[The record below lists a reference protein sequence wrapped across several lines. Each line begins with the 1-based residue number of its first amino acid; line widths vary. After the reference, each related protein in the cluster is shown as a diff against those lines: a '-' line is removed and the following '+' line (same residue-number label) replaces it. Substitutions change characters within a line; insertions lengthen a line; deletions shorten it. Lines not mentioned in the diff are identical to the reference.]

1 MSLAD
6 QNNRTASSDIV
17 NRISPLLD
25 TVEEALAY
33 LSQNEDE
40 DLKQG
45 VAESR
50 AQVTSLLEKELKRSL
65 EAAIS
70 ISRLSDEEWLITTRH
85 ILNEMSSPLMVQNYY
100 DAEFISLIQFALK
113 TSESVLLDG
122 LKDKLEQI
130 RQKSQTAYDDFKLY
144 LSQYPLWGSLDPESG
159 DYMALKGRVE
169 AVKRH
174 AYDFLWLYKRLEDYM
189 SKCTLIS
196 ILSNWLTLDLD
207 YPIKMKSCFTDY
219 WDPDIFPNNKDEVL
233 VDVGAFKG
241 DSIADYIHTYGSFYK
256 KIHAYEISPK
266 SVEELDSLIKRANW
280 HDIVV
285 HQKGAGATYDTMFL
299 NEGEVA
305 SANSLSTKDSG
316 VSVEI
321 VPLDDEVGDEA
332 TFIKMDIEGAEQSAL
347 LGLEKTI
354 STRHPKLAIC
364 TYHGYEDIWK
374 IPVMIDK
381 MYPGY
386 KFYFRHYGGNFPPTE
401 FVLLCK

>member
-1 MSLAD
+1 MSLAS
-6 QNNRTASSDIV
+6 QNNQTVSSDIV
-17 NRISPLLD
+17 SRISPLLD

-33 LSQNEDE
+33 LSQNEDDE
-40 DLKQG
+40 LRQG
-45 VAESR
+45 VTETR
-50 AQVTSLLEKELKRSL
+50 IQVTSLLEKELKRSL
-65 EAAIS
+65 EATIS

-85 ILNEMSSPLMVQNYY
+85 ILDEMSSPLMIQNYY
-100 DAEFISLIQFALK
+100 DAEFICIIKQALSN
-113 TSESVLLDG
+113 SEDALLEVL
-122 LKDKLEQI
+122 KNKLQEI
-130 RQKSQTAYDDFKLY
+130 RQRSQQAYDDFKLY
-144 LSQYPLWGSLDPESG
+144 FSKYPLWGPLDPESG
-159 DYMALKGRVE
+159 DYSALEGRV
-169 AVKRH
+169 ASVKRH
-174 AYDFLWLYKRLEDYM
+174 AYDFLWLYKRLDDYV
-189 SKCTLIS
+189 SKCTLTS
-196 ILSNWLTLDLD
+196 ILNNWLNFDLD
-207 YPIKMKSCFTDY
+207 YPTRMKSCFTDY

-305 SANSLSTKDSG
+305 SANSLSTKESG

-374 IPVMIDK
+374 IPVMIDR

-386 KFYFRHYGGNFPPTE
+386 KFYFRHYGENFPPTE
-401 FVLLCK
+401 FVLLCR

>member
-1 MSLAD
+1 M
-6 QNNRTASSDIV
+6 
-17 NRISPLLD
+17 
-25 TVEEALAY
+25 
-33 LSQNEDE
+33 
-40 DLKQG
+40 
-45 VAESR
+45 
-50 AQVTSLLEKELKRSL
+50 
-65 EAAIS
+65 
-70 ISRLSDEEWLITTRH
+70 
-85 ILNEMSSPLMVQNYY
+85 
-100 DAEFISLIQFALK
+100 
-113 TSESVLLDG
+113 
-122 LKDKLEQI
+122 
-130 RQKSQTAYDDFKLY
+130 
-144 LSQYPLWGSLDPESG
+144 
-159 DYMALKGRVE
+159 
-169 AVKRH
+169 
-174 AYDFLWLYKRLEDYM
+174 
-189 SKCTLIS
+189 
-196 ILSNWLTLDLD
+196 
-207 YPIKMKSCFTDY
+207 
-219 WDPDIFPNNKDEVL
+219 
-233 VDVGAFKG
+233 
-241 DSIADYIHTYGSFYK
+241 
-256 KIHAYEISPK
+256 
-266 SVEELDSLIKRANW
+266 EELDSLIKRANW

-374 IPVMIDK
+374 IPVMIDR